1 MITRLPVP
9 VLAGFA
15 LLATIGTALAQGD
28 GCIERNANA
37 GAQSTPTT
45 TTTAPAPASDAK
57 PS

>member
-28 GCIERNANA
+28 GCIQRNANA
-37 GAQSTPTT
+37 GQSTPTT

>member
-1 MITRLPVP
+1 MITRVPVP

-28 GCIERNANA
+28 GCIERNAK
-37 GAQSTPTT
+37 AQSTPTT

>member
-37 GAQSTPTT
+37 GQSVPTT

>member
-1 MITRLPVP
+1 MITRIPVP
-9 VLAGFA
+9 VLAGLA

-28 GCIERNANA
+28 GCIKRDTTA

-45 TTTAPAPASDAK
+45 TPAPAPASDAR

>member
-1 MITRLPVP
+1 MLTKIPVP
-9 VLAGFA
+9 ILAGLA

-28 GCIERNANA
+28 GCIQRDTTA

-45 TTTAPAPASDAK
+45 TPAPAPASDAK

>member
-37 GAQSTPTT
+37 GQSTPT

>member
-9 VLAGFA
+9 VLAGLA

-37 GAQSTPTT
+37 GQSAPTT

>member
-1 MITRLPVP
+1 MISKIPVP
-9 VLAGFA
+9 ILAGFA

-28 GCIERNANA
+28 GCIQRNANA
-37 GAQSTPTT
+37 GQSTPT

>member
-1 MITRLPVP
+1 MITRIPVP

-28 GCIERNANA
+28 GCIQRNANA
-37 GAQSTPTT
+37 GQSAPTT
-45 TTTAPAPASDAK
+45 TQTPPPASDAK

>member
-45 TTTAPAPASDAK
+45 TTTAPASDAK

>member
-37 GAQSTPTT
+37 GQSAPTT

>member
-1 MITRLPVP
+1 VLTRIPVP
-9 VLAGFA
+9 VLAGLA

-28 GCIERNANA
+28 GCIQRDTTA

-45 TTTAPAPASDAK
+45 TPAPAPASDAK

>member
-15 LLATIGTALAQGD
+15 LLATIGSALAQGD
-28 GCIERNANA
+28 GCIQRNANA
-37 GAQSTPTT
+37 GQSTPTT
-45 TTTAPAPASDAK
+45 TTAPASDAK

>member
-1 MITRLPVP
+1 VITRLPVP

-37 GAQSTPTT
+37 GQSTPTT